1 MWKGQSFQ
9 QVVLGKWDP
18 YSKRMKQDYC
28 LMPYTKINS
37 NSIKDMNVRDSEN
50 TNTNLLEENIGGKL
64 LDISLGDDFFNL
76 TPKQKK
82 KKSTAKEKGNILNGR
97 KYLKV
102 I

>member
-1 MWKGQSFQ
+1 
-9 QVVLGKWDP
+9 
-18 YSKRMKQDYC
+18 
-28 LMPYTKINS
+28 MPYTKINS

-82 KKSTAKEKGNILNGR
+82 KVNSKEKRQHTEWEKIFESHIVDKGIITQIYKESIKHNNQKTNSLI
-97 KYLKV
+97 
-102 I
+102 